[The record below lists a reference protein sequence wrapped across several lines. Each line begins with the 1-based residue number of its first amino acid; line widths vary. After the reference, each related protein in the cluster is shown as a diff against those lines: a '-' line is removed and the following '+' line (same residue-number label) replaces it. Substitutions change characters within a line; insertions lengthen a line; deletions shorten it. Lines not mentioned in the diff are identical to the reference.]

1 MGIEEQAPAT
11 PPPQAATEDLL
22 TPRNLRILRA
32 NNRAVRQGKVAPFS
46 AMLKLEKASAQLMAR
61 NALLEDELARVKA
74 AQALDKATRGSKKK
88 QRYPEGQLYDPLYQE
103 EHAGE
108 LAVRKAEE
116 EEARR
121 KRRRTAR
128 ARRNETEPN
137 AAHACTPGPSGTS

>member
-1 MGIEEQAPAT
+1 
-11 PPPQAATEDLL
+11 
-22 TPRNLRILRA
+22 
-32 NNRAVRQGKVAPFS
+32 
-46 AMLKLEKASAQLMAR
+46 MLKLEKANEQLRAR
-61 NALLEDELARVKA
+61 NALLEEELARAKA

-88 QRYPEGQLYDPLYQE
+88 QRHPEGQLFDPLYQE
-103 EHAGE
+103 EHAEE
-108 LAVRKAEE
+108 LAVRK